1 MTLQLPTKLKLL
13 GLCALLGLAA
23 CKKASTADMQTPDSY
38 DYDAGSMGAADY
50 GGYAGDDESL
60 VVTESEAMPEPA
72 MDAPAPRERQRL
84 FDRRDKSAA
93 RREVASPA
101 PAQPTTTPP
110 QDAAATSGS
119 AEPDKAI
126 EQRDPEVD
134 ARHIVYTAQMTV
146 AVFNLEDSL
155 HKAES
160 LPDQYGGYI
169 SNMTENQLVLR
180 IPSKNLRKVM
190 AELGEYGNVEH
201 RTLRAMDVTAEFTD
215 IESRIKALEETQKQL
230 LELLSKSRNVQEAL
244 QVRQAL
250 DNITTQ
256 LEVLKGRMR
265 QLSNQISFSTLTV
278 NLYERGPH
286 TPVPSSND
294 PFPWVND
301 LGVEST
307 EWK

>member
-1 MTLQLPTKLKLL
+1 
-13 GLCALLGLAA
+13 
-23 CKKASTADMQTPDSY
+23 
-38 DYDAGSMGAADY
+38 
-50 GGYAGDDESL
+50 
-60 VVTESEAMPEPA
+60 
-72 MDAPAPRERQRL
+72 
-84 FDRRDKSAA
+84 
-93 RREVASPA
+93 
-101 PAQPTTTPP
+101 
-110 QDAAATSGS
+110 
-119 AEPDKAI
+119 
-126 EQRDPEVD
+126 
-134 ARHIVYTAQMTV
+134 
-146 AVFNLEDSL
+146 
-155 HKAES
+155 
-160 LPDQYGGYI
+160 
-169 SNMTENQLVLR
+169 MTENQLVLR